1 MSSVLPYRPAN
12 SPDSKKDWGWRDGL
26 CLSIGVALLL
36 PLLPGPSMM
45 AKEAFANG
53 ELWWSFLWSVSVM
66 FILALGLALSLIG
79 ITHEAKDGIRKF
91 FRDQPNRLG
100 FGSLVGIMA
109 SVGLTIEMI
118 FLALLKFEEGH
129 TFVAMNYLTGAVFFV
144 GLALSCVFV
153 LINWALS
160 LIGDSQKEYL
170 QAAAT
175 GDPHDF

>member
-1 MSSVLPYRPAN
+1 MSSVLPYTPAN

-53 ELWWSFLWSVSVM
+53 ELWWSFLWSVSAM
-66 FILALGLALSLIG
+66 FILALGLVFSLIG

-100 FGSLVGIMA
+100 FASLVGIVA
-109 SVGLTIEMI
+109 SVRLTIEMI
-118 FLALLKFEEGH
+118 FLALRMRQDGQ
-129 TFVAMNYLTGAVFFV
+129 TFVAMNYVSGAVFFV
-144 GLALSCVFV
+144 GLALYCVFA

-160 LIGDSQKEYL
+160 LISDSQKAYL
-170 QAAAT
+170 QGAAT